1 MSKSTPINQLPIAI
15 PQLPPPDDRVYSDI
29 EQNIQEVQNPY
40 VQPVYPKYQQQQQP
54 QYMQQQLP
62 QQAQQQQYEEE
73 PVKVRFVS
81 SGDIKL
87 FVIVLVLYFVLTN
100 DKVINL
106 IASKIPGLSNP
117 IASLV
122 VRGILVAALVVV
134 TNKMIR

>member
-15 PQLPPPDDRVYSDI
+15 PQLPPPDDRVYNDI

-40 VQPVYPKYQQQQQP
+40 VQPAYPKYQQQP

-62 QQAQQQQYEEE
+62 PQQQQYEEE
-73 PVKVRFVS
+73 PTRARFVS

-100 DKVINL
+100 EKVINL

-122 VRGILVAALVVV
+122 VRGVLVAALVVV
-134 TNKMIR
+134 TNKLIR